1 MRADRYKAEKQR
13 KKKKRKIILIS
24 LFSCVLLAIIGYFT
38 YFALATNQV
47 LNDIQGESLTS
58 TSTSPRPTPVKLKN
72 KEPFSILL
80 LGVDERP
87 EDSGRSDSILV
98 ATVNP
103 KLDSVKLISL
113 PRDTFVN
120 LPQNKGKDKINAAY
134 AYGGINLAVQTVEK
148 YLGIPIH
155 YYAKINM
162 EGMVDLVDAVGGIDV
177 VNEYPFELDGVSLD
191 KGSYSLDGNQALQY
205 ARMRKQDPAGDFG
218 RQERQKEVIQKVVE
232 KGLSITSL
240 TNFNSIFQ
248 AVGKNVETNFT
259 GSELW
264 DLLNNYSSVAKNIE
278 TLNLEGKD
286 SYLYY
291 IPSYGQE
298 VYVWE
303 PTNESLS
310 SIQQE
315 LQLHL
320 NLETTNSEVDSSS
333 DEAVDSS
340 SSEITNDNNNQIDS
354 TEKEYNPN

>member
-1 MRADRYKAEKQR
+1 MRADRYKAEKKIR
-13 KKKKRKIILIS
+13 NKKIKKISFSVISILLIG
-24 LFSCVLLAIIGYFT
+24 LIGYFT

-47 LNDIQGESLTS
+47 LNDIQGEPLTA
-58 TSTSPRPTPVKLKN
+58 TETNPRSVPVKLKN
-72 KEPFSILL
+72 KDSFSVLL
-80 LGVDERP
+80 LGVDERL
-87 EDSGRSDSILV
+87 EDSGRSDSMLV

-103 KLDSVKLISL
+103 KLGNVKLISI
-113 PRDTFVN
+113 PRDTLVSISS
-120 LPQNKGKDKINAAY
+120 KGKDKINAAY
-134 AYGGINLAVQTVEK
+134 AYGGITLAVKTIEEF
-148 YLGIPIH
+148 LDIPIN

-162 EGMVDLVDAVGGIDV
+162 EGLIDLVDAVNGIE
-177 VNEYPFELDGVSLD
+177 VNNKYSFELEGISID
-191 KGSYSLDGNQALQY
+191 KGTQTIDGTKALQY

-320 NLETTNSEVDSSS
+320 NLETTNGEVDSSS

-340 SSEITNDNNNQIDS
+340 SSEITNDNSNQIDS